1 VSDEVSATDDGANDE
16 ADAEHPVVVR
26 DLAVSYG
33 DSTVVEGV
41 DLTLEAGSL
50 VGLVGPNGAGKTTVL
65 RAIRGV
71 VERDAGSVRLDG
83 APLETLS
90 ARAVGRRVASVPQE
104 TGLSFAFTVRA
115 VVEMGRT
122 PHRGRFEGPDA
133 SDADAVENALAR
145 TRTTAFADRPI
156 TELSGGERSR
166 VLLAR
171 ALAQETPALL
181 LDEPTAS
188 LDVNRA
194 AETMALL
201 RRLVDDGRA
210 AVAAIHDLEMAA
222 RYCDRVVVLANGRV
236 RAAGPPDAVLD
247 ADTVHE
253 AFDAEAFVGRAPA
266 TGGRAVTA
274 YPSADA
280 AAHRVHVAGVGPE
293 TARIVARLGA
303 AGHDLSVGVVPAGDA
318 AALAAADVDATVVSV
333 PPFADVDESAQ
344 ATAVELAECAAV
356 VVAVTDG
363 SGTLTGAIRERAD
376 LVVDTA
382 DPPTDE
388 TLLARVAAAAGSDA

>member
-1 VSDEVSATDDGANDE
+1 MSNEVSATGDGANDE
-16 ADAEHPVVVR
+16 IDAKRPVVVR

-33 DSTVVEGV
+33 DVTVVEGV

-65 RAIRGV
+65 QAIQGITQ
-71 VERDAGSVRLDG
+71 RDAGSIRLAGD
-83 APLETLS
+83 ALETLS

-122 PHRGRFEGPDA
+122 PHRGRFEGPSA
-133 SDADAVENALAR
+133 SDVDAVESALAR
-145 TRTTAFADRPI
+145 TGTAVFADRPI

-166 VLLAR
+166 VLMAR

-188 LDVNRA
+188 LDVNHA
-194 AETMALL
+194 AETMDLL
-201 RRLVDDGRA
+201 RRLVDGGRA

-236 RAAGPPDAVLD
+236 RAAGAPDAVLD
-247 ADTVHE
+247 ADAVHE
-253 AFDAEAFVGRAPA
+253 AFDAEAFVGRALA
-266 TGGRAVTA
+266 ADGRTVTA
-274 YPSADA
+274 YPSTDVT
-280 AAHRVHVAGVGPE
+280 AHRVHVAGVGPE
-293 TARIVARLGA
+293 TARVVARLGA

-333 PPFADVDESAQ
+333 PPFAAIDESART
-344 ATAVELAECAAV
+344 TAVEHAERAAV

-363 SGTLTGAIRERAD
+363 SGVLPVAIRERAD

-388 TLLARVAAAAGSDA
+388 VLLARVAAAAGSGA

>member
-1 VSDEVSATDDGANDE
+1 MSNEVSATGDGANDE
-16 ADAEHPVVVR
+16 IDAERPVVVR

-33 DSTVVEGV
+33 DVTVVEGV

-65 RAIRGV
+65 QAIQGITQ
-71 VERDAGSVRLDG
+71 RDAGSIRLAGD
-83 APLETLS
+83 ALETLS

-122 PHRGRFEGPDA
+122 PHRGRFEGPSA
-133 SDADAVENALAR
+133 SDVDAVESALAR
-145 TRTTAFADRPI
+145 TGTAVFADRPI

-166 VLLAR
+166 VLMAR

-188 LDVNRA
+188 LDVNHA
-194 AETMALL
+194 AETMDLL
-201 RRLVDDGRA
+201 RRLVDGGRA

-236 RAAGPPDAVLD
+236 RAAGAPDAVLD
-247 ADTVHE
+247 ADAVHE
-253 AFDAEAFVGRAPA
+253 AFDAEAFVGRALA
-266 TGGRAVTA
+266 ADGRTVTA
-274 YPSADA
+274 YPSTDVT
-280 AAHRVHVAGVGPE
+280 AHRVHVAGVGPE
-293 TARIVARLGA
+293 TARVVARLGA

-333 PPFADVDESAQ
+333 PPFAAIDESART
-344 ATAVELAECAAV
+344 TAVEHAERAAV

-363 SGTLTGAIRERAD
+363 SGVLPVAIRERAD

-388 TLLARVAAAAGSDA
+388 VLLARVAAAAGSGA

>member
-1 VSDEVSATDDGANDE
+1 VSNEVSATGDGANDE
-16 ADAEHPVVVR
+16 VDAERPVVVR

-33 DSTVVEGV
+33 DVTVVEGV

-65 RAIRGV
+65 QAIQGITQ
-71 VERDAGSVRLDG
+71 RDAGSIRLAGD
-83 APLETLS
+83 ALETLS

-122 PHRGRFEGPDA
+122 PHRGRFEGPSA
-133 SDADAVENALAR
+133 SDVDAVESALAR
-145 TRTTAFADRPI
+145 TGTAVFADRPI

-166 VLLAR
+166 VLMAR

-188 LDVNRA
+188 LDVNHA
-194 AETMALL
+194 AETMDLL
-201 RRLVDDGRA
+201 RRLVDGGRA

-236 RAAGPPDAVLD
+236 RAAGAPDAVLD
-247 ADTVHE
+247 ADAVHE
-253 AFDAEAFVGRAPA
+253 AFDAEAFVGRALA
-266 TGGRAVTA
+266 ADGRTVTA
-274 YPSADA
+274 YPSTDVT
-280 AAHRVHVAGVGPE
+280 AHRVHVAGVGPE
-293 TARIVARLGA
+293 TARVVARLGA

-333 PPFADVDESAQ
+333 PPFAAIDESART
-344 ATAVELAECAAV
+344 TAVEHAERAAV

-363 SGTLTGAIRERAD
+363 SGVLPVAIRERAD

-388 TLLARVAAAAGSDA
+388 VLLARVAAAAGSGA